1 MKKSGL
7 KRLLKKVVA
16 DKVFRKLTDKK
27 ESHSKVMDLKH
38 DKFKMQNYLKANK
51 FKISQSEAEEIFR
64 LRSRMTDVKLNFR
77 GMHETLE
84 CDICNEEDESQ
95 KHLIEC
101 SEILKKK
108 ENNVKPP
115 EYEKIFGEN
124 VREQLEVAK
133 ACIENIKIRKK
144 MLEVKK

>member
-1 MKKSGL
+1 MG
-7 KRLLKKVVA
+7 
-16 DKVFRKLTDKK
+16 
-27 ESHSKVMDLKH
+27 LKH
-38 DKFKMQNYLKANK
+38 DKLKMQNYLKSNK
-51 FKISQSEAEEIFR
+51 LKISQNEAQEIFK
-64 LRSRMTDVKLNFR
+64 LRSRMTDVKLNLR

-95 KHLIEC
+95 KHLLEC

-108 ENNVKPP
+108 ESNVKSP

-124 VREQLEVAK
+124 VREQLEVAQ
-133 ACIENIKIRKK
+133 ACIENLKIIKK